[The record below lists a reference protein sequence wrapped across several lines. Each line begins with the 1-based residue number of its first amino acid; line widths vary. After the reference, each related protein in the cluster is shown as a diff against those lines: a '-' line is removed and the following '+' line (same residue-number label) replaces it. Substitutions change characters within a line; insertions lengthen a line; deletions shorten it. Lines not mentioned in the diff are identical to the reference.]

1 MLTRPPMIRTDHSNA
16 FAHDTMQRRLPANIR
31 EIQALNPDYPVSI
44 HHSLKQLAE
53 AIESDAPI
61 AAFDPLAPDIDLWQR
76 GQHEH
81 AGQSWQNTDWF
92 FAEIAAY
99 RHIIQAVRWWET
111 GRDPFRPKKATEM
124 GSAELWMLLD
134 EALAL
139 REKPLDERLLAL
151 IHLDL
156 WGNRIDLSFQSSLA
170 HGNSGS
176 HEDLLVDDSQEVV
189 THLMNTEQ
197 STHETKFSARDE
209 DLNRSPTGRLRTDA
223 ESAEGRQKRVS
234 IFKGDVHFIAD
245 NTGTELAMDLAL
257 TDALFDSG
265 VSRVVFHLKM
275 HPTFV
280 SDTTVP
286 DMHIMLE
293 RMTSDEHGH
302 SAAQLG
308 RRLEAA
314 LHEGRLR
321 LAPDFFWN
329 SPYVLREMP
338 ERLMGVFKNAALVI
352 SKGDLNYRRMVEDA
366 LWPPETSYADVT
378 AYFPAPLLT
387 LRTMKSDA
395 VVGLPPRLA
404 GQLDGID
411 AKWRVNGKRGVIQF
425 RP

>member
-1 MLTRPPMIRTDHSNA
+1 MNTRPAMIRTDQSNA

-31 EIQALNPDYPVSI
+31 EIQALNPDYPSSI
-44 HHSLKQLAE
+44 HDSLKRLAD
-53 AIESDAPI
+53 AIESDAKIEP
-61 AAFDPLAPDIDLWQR
+61 FDPLAPDIDLWER
-76 GQHEH
+76 SLGEH
-81 AGQSWQNTDWF
+81 TGHTWQNTDWF

-124 GSAELWMLLD
+124 GSTELWTLLD
-134 EALAL
+134 EALTL
-139 REKPLDERLLAL
+139 REKPMDERLLAL

-176 HEDLLVDDSQEVV
+176 HEDLLVDDSQPVV
-189 THLMNTEQ
+189 DHLMNT
-197 STHETKFSARDE
+197 
-209 DLNRSPTGRLRTDA
+209 
-223 ESAEGRQKRVS
+223 
-234 IFKGDVHFIAD
+234 KGDVHFIAD

-293 RMTSDEHGH
+293 RMTSDEHGFK
-302 SAAQLG
+302 AAQLG
-308 RRLEAA
+308 GRLRKA
-314 LHEGRLR
+314 LNEGRLR

-329 SPYVLREMP
+329 SPYVLRELP
-338 ERLMGVFKNAALVI
+338 ARLAGVFQEAALVI
-352 SKGDLNYRRMVEDA
+352 SKGDLNYRRMVDDA
-366 LWPPETSYADVT
+366 LWSPETPYADVT

-395 VVGLPPRLA
+395 VVGLPPGMA
-404 GQLDGID
+404 AQLDGID
-411 AKWRVNGKRGVIQF
+411 PKWRVNGKRGVIQF